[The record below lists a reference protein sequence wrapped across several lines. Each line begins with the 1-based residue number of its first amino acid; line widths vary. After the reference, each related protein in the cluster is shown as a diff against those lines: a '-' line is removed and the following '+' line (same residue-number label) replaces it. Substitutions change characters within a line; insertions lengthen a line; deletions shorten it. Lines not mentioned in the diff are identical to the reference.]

1 MALCFAVR
9 HRTPVVEDD
18 GPRVEAQDL
27 DGTAFLPSP
36 REVADLRDRM
46 AIVVQRI
53 LVHHLPELKPLEA
66 FVPTHISHRFSG
78 AMREASKVI
87 NLGVVDADPS
97 STAGTIHIMTHL
109 QDYVPL
115 VGDQVHRL
123 PCNGDGLS
131 VERMIHAQRARV
143 RGHTLLDR
151 LGGLVPTPQE
161 FHKEGI
167 LLQVVRYNLYN
178 LFYTGNSPMAGY
190 VSYIQASVLG
200 YCSAIH

>member
-1 MALCFAVR
+1 MMVLCFAVR

-36 REVADLRDRM
+36 REVADLQDRM
-46 AIVVQRI
+46 GIITQRI
-53 LVHHLPELKPLEA
+53 LVHHLPVLKPLEA
-66 FVPTHISHRFSG
+66 FVPTHICHQFSS

-87 NLGVVDADPS
+87 NLGVLDADPS
-97 STAGTIHIMTHL
+97 STTRTIDIMANL

-131 VERMIHAQRARV
+131 VERIIHDQRAWV
-143 RGHTLLDR
+143 RGHTVLDR
-151 LGGLVPTPQE
+151 LGGLVPTPRN
-161 FHKEGI
+161 FTRGFCY
-167 LLQVVRYNLYN
+167 R
-178 LFYTGNSPMAGY
+178 
-190 VSYIQASVLG
+190 
-200 YCSAIH
+200 